1 LRPFRIF
8 GYSKSKPYLFMWI
21 INFLTSSIGKKLV
34 MSLTGLFLVSFLV
47 IHLLGNLQLLVP
59 DGGQA
64 FNVYAKFM
72 TTNPL
77 IKFISIGL
85 YAGILLHA
93 IQGILIWLENKKA
106 KGSNY
111 AVSTND
117 NGSWMS
123 KNMGLLGLLILFF
136 LCVHMGDFWFKMK
149 FTDSITMVTYD
160 GVEVKDLYG
169 RVYTAFQNVWIVIIY
184 LVGLVALALHLL
196 HGFQSAFTTLGLRH
210 KKYTPII
217 NLTGIGISILI
228 PLAYAIIPLWV
239 LVKDAANY

>member
-1 LRPFRIF
+1 MRWLID
-8 GYSKSKPYLFMWI
+8 
-21 INFLTSSIGKKLV
+21 FLTSSIGKKLV
-34 MSLTGLFLVSFLV
+34 MSLTGLFLCSFLV

-59 DGGQA
+59 DGGEK

-93 IQGILIWLENKKA
+93 IQGIMIWLSNKKT
-106 KGSNY
+106 KGTKY
-111 AVSTND
+111 AVTTYE

-123 KNMGLLGLLILFF
+123 KNMGLLGTLILFF

-149 FTDSITMVTYD
+149 FTDQLPMVAYD
-160 GVEVKDLYG
+160 GVEMKDLYAQ
-169 RVYTAFQNVWIVIIY
+169 VYASFSNIWIVIVY
-184 LVGLVALALHLL
+184 LIGLVALALHLL

-210 KKYTPII
+210 KKYTPLIK
-217 NLTGIGISILI
+217 LMGIGFSITI
-228 PLAYAIIPLWV
+228 PLLYALIPLWV
-239 LVKDAANY
+239 IVKNAANY